1 MYISNFGLF
10 LSRRKTLLTGFLLS
24 LNSIPLNEDGMAT
37 NYPKTLITKSD
48 NQIYFYGP
56 LTDESC
62 FQLHF
67 TLEELIKKN
76 KDKDKE
82 IDLYLQTGGGSVL
95 PTFPVVDLIKSSMV
109 PINTIIKG
117 YCASAGTLISV
128 AGSKRYM
135 TNHSLLLIHSLRQE
149 TGGGTFNN
157 IKDTF
162 ENSDLIM
169 KLIKDI
175 YLDNTEIPE
184 EKLNYFFNHDLWLT
198 SEECIKLKIIDD
210 IKNN

>member
-1 MYISNFGLF
+1 M
-10 LSRRKTLLTGFLLS
+10 S
-24 LNSIPLNEDGMAT
+24 LNPTPLNDDNMAT
-37 NYPKTLITKSD
+37 NSPQTLITKAD
-48 NQIYFYGP
+48 KEIYFYGP

-62 FQLHF
+62 FRLHY
-67 TLEELIKKN
+67 TLEELIKIN
-76 KDKDKE
+76 KDKNNE

-95 PTFPVVDLIKSSMV
+95 PTFPVVDLIKSSEI

-135 TNHSLLLIHSLRQE
+135 TNNSLLLIHSLRQE

-162 ENSDLIM
+162 ENSDVIM
-169 KLIKDI
+169 KLIKNI

-184 EKLNYFFNHDLWLT
+184 EKLNYFFDHDLWLT
-198 SEECIKLKIIDD
+198 SDECLKLKIVDG
-210 IKNN
+210 IKN

>member
-1 MYISNFGLF
+1 M
-10 LSRRKTLLTGFLLS
+10 S
-24 LNSIPLNEDGMAT
+24 LNPTPLNDDNMAT
-37 NYPKTLITKSD
+37 NSPQTLITKTD
-48 NQIYFYGP
+48 KEIYFYGP

-62 FQLHF
+62 FRLHY
-67 TLEELIKKN
+67 TLEELIKIN
-76 KDKDKE
+76 KDKNNE

-95 PTFPVVDLIKSSMV
+95 PTFPVVDLIKSSEI

-135 TNHSLLLIHSLRQE
+135 TNNSLLLIHSLRQE

-162 ENSDLIM
+162 ENSDVIM
-169 KLIKDI
+169 KLIKNI

-184 EKLNYFFNHDLWLT
+184 EKLNYFFDHDLWLT
-198 SEECIKLKIIDD
+198 SDECLKLKIVDA
-210 IKNN
+210 IKN

>member
-1 MYISNFGLF
+1 MYIPNFSYF
-10 LSRRKTLLTGFLLS
+10 LSRRNVIFTTFLMS
-24 LNSIPLNEDGMAT
+24 LNPTPLNDDNMAT
-37 NYPKTLITKSD
+37 NSPQTLITKTD
-48 NQIYFYGP
+48 KEIYFYGP

-62 FQLHF
+62 FRLHY
-67 TLEELIKKN
+67 TLEELIKIN
-76 KDKDKE
+76 KDKNNE

-95 PTFPVVDLIKSSMV
+95 PTFPVVDLIKSSEI

-135 TNHSLLLIHSLRQE
+135 TNNSLLLIHSLRQE

-162 ENSDLIM
+162 ENSDVIM
-169 KLIKDI
+169 KLIKNI
-175 YLDNTEIPE
+175 YLENTEIPE
-184 EKLNYFFNHDLWLT
+184 EKLNYFFDHDLWLT
-198 SEECIKLKIIDD
+198 CDECLKLKIVDG
-210 IKNN
+210 IKN

>member
-1 MYISNFGLF
+1 M
-10 LSRRKTLLTGFLLS
+10 S
-24 LNSIPLNEDGMAT
+24 LNPTPLNDDNMAT
-37 NYPKTLITKSD
+37 NSPQTLITKTD
-48 NQIYFYGP
+48 KEIYFYGP

-62 FQLHF
+62 FRLHY
-67 TLEELIKKN
+67 TLEELIKIN
-76 KDKDKE
+76 KDKNNE

-95 PTFPVVDLIKSSMV
+95 PTFPVVDLIKSSEI

-135 TNHSLLLIHSLRQE
+135 TNNSLLLIHSLRQE

-162 ENSDLIM
+162 ENSDVIM
-169 KLIKDI
+169 KLIKNI
-175 YLDNTEIPE
+175 YLENTEIPE
-184 EKLNYFFNHDLWLT
+184 EKLNYFFDHDLWLT
-198 SEECIKLKIIDD
+198 CDECLKLKIVDG
-210 IKNN
+210 IKN